1 MAEREEELA
10 RASEGLRARRSPPPA
25 AEARVLA
32 GLETMLG
39 PLGGGGAGLVASGGT
54 PAGQTIW
61 WVKIVGATLG
71 LTGASLVALRALV
84 VLAGLEGAPTQREP
98 TPRAAEA
105 RAAEARAAEARAAEA
120 RVETPHAPTPVA
132 PATPREPTNE
142 PPERVGVAVSQP
154 ASEPASHDDASE
166 PLDADA
172 LAGELAL
179 MRTIRGESDALA
191 RLALLA
197 EHERDY
203 PRGHMADERRALQA
217 IAACELGRI
226 SEAREGLERL
236 REARPSSP
244 LLDRV
249 TAACPGL

>member
-10 RASEGLRARRSPPPA
+10 RASEGLRARRSPPPG

-39 PLGGGGAGLVASGGT
+39 PLATSPPPPPPSGGT

-61 WVKIVGATLG
+61 WAKVVGATLG
-71 LTGASLVALRALV
+71 LTGTSLVALRALV
-84 VLAGLEGAPTQREP
+84 VLAGLEGAPTRSEPAPRE
-98 TPRAAEA
+98 TAARE
-105 RAAEARAAEARAAEA
+105 AEA
-120 RVETPHAPTPVA
+120 RVETAQARTPVA
-132 PATPREPTNE
+132 AATPREPANE
-142 PPERVGVAVSQP
+142 PPARAGVAVSQP
-154 ASEPASHDDASE
+154 ASEAASHEGASE

-191 RLALLA
+191 RLELLA
-197 EHERDY
+197 EHEREY
-203 PRGHMADERRALQA
+203 PRGHMADERVALQA
-217 IAACELGRI
+217 IAACELGHL

-244 LLDRV
+244 LLDRI

>member
-10 RASEGLRARRSPPPA
+10 RASEGLRARRNPPPG

-39 PLGGGGAGLVASGGT
+39 PLGGGGAGAGAAGG
-54 PAGQTIW
+54 GQTIW
-61 WVKIVGATLG
+61 WAKVVGATLG
-71 LTGASLVALRALV
+71 LTGTSLVALRALAV
-84 VLAGLEGAPTQREP
+84 VMGLDAAPTRREP
-98 TPRAAEA
+98 GPRETPPREAEV
-105 RAAEARAAEARAAEA
+105 REPEA
-120 RVETPHAPTPVA
+120 RVEPAPA
-132 PATPREPTNE
+132 AAATPREPANE
-142 PPERVGVAVSQP
+142 PPERAGVAVSQP
-154 ASEPASHDDASE
+154 ASEPALHEDMSE

-217 IAACELGRI
+217 IAACELGRT

-244 LLDRV
+244 LLDRI